1 MLDEKE
7 LQLYI
12 GKKIKEYRNKS
23 GLTQKQVGEKI
34 GVQNNSVSAY
44 ERGAASPDSDV
55 FFKLAHIFGVR
66 VDDFFPP
73 MQHENSYLDKLRNN
87 AAHGNLKAEE
97 MQFLQKLIEKSL
109 SLDGEEREKFLEGI
123 RFTVEYHEKFNR

>member
-12 GKKIKEYRNKS
+12 GKKIKEYRNKA

-73 MQHENSYLDKLRNN
+73 VQHDGSYLDKLRETMD
-87 AAHGNLKAEE
+87 HGTLDADQ
-97 MQFLQKLIEKSL
+97 MRFLQKLIEKAL
-109 SLDGEEREKFLEGI
+109 SLEDEERDKFLEGI
-123 RFTVEYHEKFNR
+123 KFTVEYYEKMNQ